1 MAILPYCLA
10 VKNNMMST
18 IKALT
23 VHKAVQPLARK
34 VKLVTCTEERNWRK
48 EEVARLRKIT
58 GEGDGF
64 RFRIVKDVDDL
75 VRLMRGGGIFLML
88 GKKAFDSLNHEDDS
102 GQ

>member
-1 MAILPYCLA
+1 MARVTL
-10 VKNNMMST
+10 VDFGVTDKVGMST

-23 VHKAVQPLARK
+23 VHRAVQPLVRK

-75 VRLMRGGGIFLML
+75 VRLMRGGEYF
-88 GKKAFDSLNHEDDS
+88 
-102 GQ
+102 